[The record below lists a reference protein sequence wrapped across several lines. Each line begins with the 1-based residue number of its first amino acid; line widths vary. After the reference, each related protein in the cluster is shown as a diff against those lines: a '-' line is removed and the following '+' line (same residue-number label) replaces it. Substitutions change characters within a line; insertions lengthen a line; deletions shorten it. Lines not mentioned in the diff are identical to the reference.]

1 MSITPDIILGFWFN
15 EAGARK
21 WYNGGDAFD
30 AEIRARFEDFTI
42 RTAAEMRDKG
52 EHVWE
57 GEASSALALI
67 LTLDQFT
74 RNMFRA
80 TKAAFAFDDL
90 ALSAAKRAVD
100 RGEDLKIGQDRRAF
114 FYMPYM
120 HSEDLDDQDECVR
133 LMDMRID
140 NPSSLHHA
148 KEHRK
153 LIVKF
158 GRFPHR
164 NAVLGRQSTVEESQ
178 FLEAGGYAP

>member
-1 MSITPDIILGFWFN
+1 MIITPDTILDFWFVK
-15 EAGARK
+15 AGSQK

-42 RTAAEMRDKG
+42 RTAAEMRKSND
-52 EHVWE
+52 HDWE
-57 GEASSALALI
+57 AEPASTLALI

-90 ALSAAKRAVD
+90 ALSVAKRAVD
-100 RGEDLKIGQDRRAF
+100 RGADLKIDQNRRAF
-114 FYMPYM
+114 MYMPYM
-120 HSEDLDDQDECVR
+120 HSEQLADQDECVR
-133 LMDMRID
+133 LMDMRIE
-140 NPSSLHHA
+140 NQSSLHHA
-148 KEHRK
+148 NEHRK

-164 NAVLGRQSTVEESQ
+164 NAILGRQSTVDEIR
-178 FLEAGGYAP
+178 FLQAGGYAP